1 MMSLSVDFTYG
12 ELMDDTVKVMIFFH
26 KLFEYIKL
34 VIFVGAILVGI
45 QVPGFVD
52 QYGKN
57 LAAHVSESQHSIAA
71 FQADADKY
79 FAGDLNRLLKHYQQQ
94 VDPVIIAGGASIGS
108 LVERNIQLMQAL
120 QAFNSSIYSPYR
132 QVFLQPIQEIRA
144 EVWQNYSY
152 TVVLN
157 GTSIVIGILV
167 AVLLLALFEMSLF
180 SCAAV
185 CKKCLNLKN
194 KKELHQS

>member
-1 MMSLSVDFTYG
+1 
-12 ELMDDTVKVMIFFH
+12 MIFFH

-57 LAAHVSESQHSIAA
+57 LAARVSESQHSIAV

-108 LVERNIQLMQAL
+108 LVERNIQLTQAL
-120 QAFNSSIYSPYR
+120 QVFNQSIYSPYQ

-180 SCAAV
+180 SCAVV
-185 CKKCLNLKN
+185 CKKCLNLKH
-194 KKELHQS
+194 KKPTPKTLHQ

>member
-1 MMSLSVDFTYG
+1 MM
-12 ELMDDTVKVMIFFH
+12 FFH

-57 LAAHVSESQHSIAA
+57 LTARVSESEHSIAA

-79 FAGDLNRLLKHYQQQ
+79 FAGDLTRLLDHYQRQA
-94 VDPVIIAGGASIGS
+94 DPVIIAGGASIGS
-108 LVERNIQLMQAL
+108 LVARNVLLTQAL
-120 QAFNSSIYSPYR
+120 QSFNQSIHSPYM
-132 QVFLQPIQEIRA
+132 QVFLQPVKEIRT
-144 EVWQNYSY
+144 EVWQNYNY

-157 GTSIVIGILV
+157 VDSIVIGILV
-167 AVLLLALFEMSLF
+167 AILLLALFEMSLF
-180 SCAAV
+180 SCAVV
-185 CKKCLNLKN
+185 CKKCLNLNN
-194 KKELHQS
+194 KKGAKKPLHQH